1 MKMIK
6 YIIYTQKNCT
16 YCAEAKSL
24 LDDMEEVYEERIL
37 DTAEK
42 VRRFKNAG
50 HKTVPQIF
58 LHIGGFHELEDYLF
72 GEEISFKPDIKLVED
87 TKPPKIGALSGEK
100 KVISFAEKRA
110 LVKGRKLLEDKE
122 D

>member
-1 MKMIK
+1 MSK
-6 YIIYTQKNCT
+6 YIIYTQDNCI
-16 YCAEAKSL
+16 YCTEAKSL
-24 LDDMEEVYEERIL
+24 LEDMNVPYEERKL

-58 LHIGGFHELEDYLF
+58 LHIGGFHELEDYFF

>member
-1 MKMIK
+1 MSK
-6 YIIYTQKNCT
+6 YIIYTQDNCI
-16 YCAEAKSL
+16 YCTEAKSL
-24 LDDMEEVYEERIL
+24 LDDMNVPYEERKL

-42 VRRFKNAG
+42 VRRFKKAG

-58 LHIGGFHELEDYLF
+58 LHIGGFHELEDFFF
-72 GEEISFKPDIKLVED
+72 GEEIAFKPDIKLVED